1 MGFER
6 ALENLNWKELYDP
19 ISNSINMYNETIN
32 LNTDYINKT
41 LDRNHKEIA
50 SIFNKNKEDILGV
63 VVYMSYYKTKDF
75 YNIKKEDTT
84 TLGRAD
90 LTFTPYDNN
99 HIPFIIE
106 LKASKETV
114 DDAIKQIKVK
124 EYIDSLGDYH
134 GDVLLV
140 GITYNEST
148 LKHET
153 KIEVYKK
160 K

>member
-1 MGFER
+1 M
-6 ALENLNWKELYDP
+6 
-19 ISNSINMYNETIN
+19 
-32 LNTDYINKT
+32 
-41 LDRNHKEIA
+41 
-50 SIFNKNKEDILGV
+50 
-63 VVYMSYYKTKDF
+63 YMSYYKTKDF
-75 YNIKKEDTT
+75 YTIKKEDTT
-84 TLGRAD
+84 TLRRAD

-160 K
+160 NKINLKYFYDIVMIFERNT